1 MPKTNSLTDALRAS
15 GQADPRPSA
24 DPDRRTA
31 PNGPTKLVGAHFPA
45 AVHRQLRVLSAQEG
59 RTLQAV
65 LAEALNDLFAKRKL
79 PPIA

>member
-1 MPKTNSLTDALRAS
+1 MPKTNSLNDALRAS
-15 GQADPRPSA
+15 AQAEARPA
-24 DPDRRTA
+24 AAPERRAA
-31 PNGPTKLVGAHFPA
+31 PNGATKLVGAHFPE
-45 AVHRQLRVLSAQEG
+45 AVHRKLRVLSAQEG